1 MGDPRVA
8 KLARVLVRY
17 SLSLKE
23 GDLFRI
29 QAQAVAAPLVR
40 ELYRE
45 ALLVGAHPLLRIS
58 IEGAEEL
65 LYRHGGE
72 AQLRYISDVTR
83 REIDEIA
90 ATLFVMAD
98 ENTKSL
104 SRADPQK
111 VALRRQAAFELNERL
126 MARVNAGEVNWGVT
140 LFPTQAAAQDA
151 EMSLEEYE
159 NFVYSA
165 GKLDA
170 DDPVAAW
177 QAVRAEQ
184 QRIADFLG
192 ARQVIRLVAP
202 DTDLTYHTAG
212 RSWINAAGERNFP
225 DGEVFTSPDET
236 KTEGYIRYTY
246 PAVYAG
252 REVEDVRL
260 VFEGGRVV
268 QATAAKGEELLRSLL
283 DMDEGA
289 RRLGEAA
296 FGTNYDIRQF
306 SRNTLFD
313 EKIGGTIHLA
323 LGQAF
328 AEVGGQ
334 NRSALHWDMVC
345 DMRESGAAYADGEL
359 FYKDGRFLVT
369 G

>member
-8 KLARVLVRY
+8 KLARVLTRH
-17 SLSLKE
+17 SLQLKE

-29 QAQAVAAPLVR
+29 ATSAVAAPLVR

-45 ALLVGAHPLLRIS
+45 ALLMGAHPLLRLS
-58 IEGAEEL
+58 IEGIEEL
-65 LYRHGGE
+65 LYKHASE
-72 AQLRYISDVTR
+72 AQLRYIPNVARQEIEDV
-83 REIDEIA
+83 D
-90 ATLFVMAD
+90 ATIQIMAS

-104 SRADPQK
+104 SHADPQK
-111 VALRRQAAFELNERL
+111 IAARRQASQELTERVF
-126 MARVNAGEVNWGVT
+126 ARTAAGDLKWVIT

-159 NFVYSA
+159 DFVYGA
-165 GKLDA
+165 GKLGA
-170 DDPVAAW
+170 EDPVAEW
-177 QAVRAEQ
+177 GAVRAEQ

-192 ARQVIRLVAP
+192 TKRIIRLVAP

-252 REVEDVRL
+252 RAVEDVRL
-260 VFEGGRVV
+260 VFEGGKVV
-268 QATAAKGEELLRSLL
+268 QATATKGEDLLQSLL

-296 FGTNYDIRQF
+296 FGLNYNIQRF

-313 EKIGGTIHLA
+313 EKIGGTVHLA
-323 LGQAF
+323 LGSAF
-328 AEVGGQ
+328 EEIDGK

-345 DMRESGAAYADGEL
+345 DMRQRGMAYADGEL
-359 FYKDGRFLVT
+359 IYKDGSFII
-369 G
+369 